1 MEQELTKSPGS
12 VGLVET
18 KSVLLEESRDGF
30 VLESGARLGP
40 VTVAYETYGALN
52 AARTNAVL
60 VCHALSGDA
69 HAAGWNSPD
78 DPKPGWWDSMVGPGK
93 GIDTDTYFVICSNF
107 LGGCKGTT
115 GPTSINPETGR
126 PYGLS
131 FPVIT
136 VGDMVRVQHALV
148 RQLGIEKLLCVVGG
162 SLGGMQVLE
171 WSTRYPE
178 AIQSAI
184 LIATSHYNGAQQIAF
199 DAVGRNAIQAD
210 TEFCNGAYDPSRGPR
225 KGLAIARMLA
235 HITYLSDQSMHRKF
249 GRTLHKAE
257 GLGYRF
263 ESEFNVETYLD
274 HQGEGF
280 VNRFDANTYLYVTK
294 AMDYFDIS
302 TGYPSLDASLA
313 RVQAKSLAIS
323 FTSDWLFPPYMS
335 QDMVYSL
342 ARNRRNVSYCN
353 IRSDAGH
360 DAFLLEVEDISR
372 LISGFLIHTL
382 HPERVCENCPPK
394 PCDGQDGYL
403 DEGRG
408 TAAITQSR
416 RIDYDMIVDLV
427 DEGSRVLDIGCGE
440 GELLC
445 RLQRRKDVVG
455 MGMEVDQ
462 EKVIRGIACGIP
474 VIQAN
479 IDKGLAE
486 LPDDSFDY
494 IILSMTLQ
502 VIKNPALALKEMLR
516 VGKKCIVSFPNF
528 GHWRVRAKLAFQ
540 GRAPITNQL
549 PHDWYDTPNRHVLTI
564 KDFRA
569 FCRRFNFGIEKE
581 IFLHE
586 DGEARLLPNLRAD
599 EALYVLRK
607 PES

>member
-1 MEQELTKSPGS
+1 MHTHMDCESNIPPSS
-12 VGLVET
+12 VGLVRT
-18 KSVLLEESRDGF
+18 QQVLLEATRNGF
-30 VLESGARLGP
+30 TFESGASLGP
-40 VTVAYETYGALN
+40 LTVAYETYGHLN
-52 AARTNAVL
+52 ETRTNAVL

-69 HAAGWNSPD
+69 HAAGMNTPADS
-78 DPKPGWWDSMVGPGK
+78 KPGWWDVMIGPGK
-93 GIDTDTYFVICSNF
+93 GIDTEKYFVICSNF

-115 GPTSINPETGR
+115 GPTSVNPDTGK
-126 PYGLS
+126 PYGLD

-136 VGDMVRVQHALV
+136 VGDMVRVQHALI

-162 SLGGMQVLE
+162 SLGGMQALE
-171 WSTRYPE
+171 WTTRFPE
-178 AIQSAI
+178 DIASAI
-184 LIATSHYNGAQQIAF
+184 LIATSHCNGAQQIAF

-210 TEFCNGAYDPSRGPR
+210 TEFLGGSYEPDKGPR

-249 GRTLHKAE
+249 GRTLRRGDK
-257 GLGYRF
+257 LGYHF

-302 TGYPSLDASLA
+302 AGFPSLDASLN
-313 RVQAKSLAIS
+313 RVKAKSLVIS

-335 QDMVYSL
+335 QEVVYAL
-342 ARNRRNVSYCN
+342 ARNHKPVSYCN

-360 DAFLLEVEDISR
+360 DAFLLEVEDLSR

-382 HPERVCENCPPK
+382 HPERSCENCPPK
-394 PCDGQDGYL
+394 PCDGQDAMKEDGHSL
-403 DEGRG
+403 
-408 TAAITQSR
+408 SK
-416 RIDYDMIVDLV
+416 RIDYDMIVDLL
-427 DEGSRVLDIGCGE
+427 DEGARVLDIGCGE

-445 RLQRRKDVVG
+445 RLQRRRNIIGV
-455 MGMEVDQ
+455 GMEVDQ
-462 EKVIRGIACGIP
+462 EKVIRGIACGID

-486 LPDDSFDY
+486 LPDNSFDY
-494 IILSMTLQ
+494 VILSMTLQ

-528 GHWRVRAKLAFQ
+528 GHWRVRANLAFQ
-540 GRAPITNQL
+540 GRAPITSQL
-549 PHDWYDTPNRHVLTI
+549 PHTWYETPNRHVLTI
-564 KDFRA
+564 KDFRT
-569 FCRRFNFGIEKE
+569 FCKQFNFGIEKE
-581 IFLHE
+581 IYLHA
-586 DGEARLLPNLRAD
+586 DGEARIMPNLRAE

-607 PES
+607 SDG